1 MPMFSKPL
9 SHILICR
16 TDNIGDTVLTLPL
29 AGYLKSQYP
38 GIRVDFLCRSYVAD
52 VIRSSCFVDE
62 VITLE
67 ALTDPVSY
75 FAQSGIDTIIFAFPN
90 KVLARAAKQASIARR
105 IGTSH
110 RLFHWLT
117 CNKLVRFSRV
127 KSDLHEAQLN
137 FSLLRPL
144 GLSAIPDLAAIPAWY
159 GLSANEDVEIQ
170 ALFAPHAFN
179 LILHP
184 KSNGHG
190 REWPIGHYVELAR
203 LLQAA
208 DHSIHCWITGSAAEG
223 EWIAQYGDALLRMP
237 NVTNICGQFNLAKL
251 ASAIARADGLIA
263 SGTGPLHVS
272 AALGT
277 RTLGLFPPVKPVHP
291 GRWAPLG
298 QQTQVLC
305 QTACVAQSPACQAGA
320 ACACM
325 QSITPAEVV
334 EVVLGWKGLARNV
347 FG

>member
-1 MPMFSKPL
+1 MPSF

-16 TDNIGDTVLTLPL
+16 TDNIGDAVLTLPL
-29 AGYLKSQYP
+29 VGYLKSQYP
-38 GIRVDFLCRSYVAD
+38 EIRIDFLCRSYVAE
-52 VIRSSCFVDE
+52 VIRSSRFVDH

-75 FAQSGIDTIIFAFPN
+75 FSQSGVDTIIFAFPN
-90 KVLARAAKQASIARR
+90 KVLARAAKQAGIARR

-110 RLFHWLT
+110 RLFHWLN
-117 CNKLVRFSRV
+117 CNKLVHFSRI
-127 KSDLHEAQLN
+127 KSNLHEAQLN
-137 FSLLRPL
+137 FPLLRPL
-144 GLSAIPDLAAIPAWY
+144 GIHHIPDLATISALY
-159 GLSANEDVEIQ
+159 GLVASDDAIVQ
-170 ALFAPHAFN
+170 SLFSPHAFN

-190 REWPIGHYVELAR
+190 REWPIAHYVELAR
-203 LLQAA
+203 LLQEA
-208 DHSIHCWITGSAAEG
+208 DPTIHCWITGSAAEG
-223 EWIAQYGDALLRMP
+223 EWITQHADALLRML
-237 NVTNICGQFNLAKL
+237 NVTNICGQFDLAKL

-277 RTLGLFPPVKPVHP
+277 RTLGLFPPVKPVHA
-291 GRWAPLG
+291 GRWGPLG

-305 QTACVAQSPACQAGA
+305 QTACVAQGPACQAGA

-325 QSITPAEVV
+325 RSITPAEVV
-334 EVVLGWKGLARNV
+334 EVVLGWREIVRKISTK
-347 FG
+347 